1 MEHLKAMGEEASY
14 ELCLLLP
21 GVHPSRG
28 RSGLGLGDQQLIVNR
43 YLRAGDRLVAEFTE
57 IESGRKSNRPKLVE
71 AIQVCQQKGAK
82 LLIAKLNRNVA
93 FVMTL
98 RDSGV
103 NFVAWDLPDANT
115 LTVGMMVTSAQYEA
129 ERTRAALA
137 QKKAQGF
144 QLGKPQ
150 NLTREAILKGEEV
163 RRQNAAFHKANIQA
177 TELSQLYRNQSL
189 TYAQIAEKLNQN
201 HFQTRRNKQFDGTTV
216 YRLLKRANR
225 VIDWLFRYHNSN
237 QTGWYKMSSKEGF
250 SWTIFW
256 VSLKSK

>member
-1 MEHLKAMGEEASY
+1 MNYVCYYRVSTRAQ
-14 ELCLLLP
+14 
-21 GVHPSRG
+21 G
-28 RSGLGLGDQQLIVNR
+28 RSGLGLSDQQAIASR
-43 YLRAGDRLVAEFTE
+43 YLREEDKLVGEFTE
-57 IESGRKSNRPKLVE
+57 IESGRKSDRPKLIE
-71 AIQVCQQKGAK
+71 AIRVCQQQGAK
-82 LLIAKLNRNVA
+82 LLIAKLDRLSRNVA

-103 NFVAWDLPDANT
+103 NFVACDLPDANT
-115 LTVGMMVTSAQYEA
+115 LTVGMMVTFAQYEA

-144 QLGKPQ
+144 KLGKPE
-150 NLTREAILKGEEV
+150 NLTQESIQKGEEV

-177 TELSQLYRNQSL
+177 TELSQLYRNQGL

-225 VIDWLFRYHNSN
+225 VID
-237 QTGWYKMSSKEGF
+237 
-250 SWTIFW
+250 
-256 VSLKSK
+256 